1 MSSASAAERVPSMF
15 SIGRVPVAA
24 AAVEALHR
32 ELAEVGPSSHGV
44 LPDAASHPL
53 WSGGCLPRAVSRAL
67 VFIQAHSAEDIALK
81 DIAAAAHVSPYHLA
95 RLFKRTIGVAPHQ
108 YVIRERLRA
117 ARALLSAGG
126 RRSLADIAA
135 AVGFADQSHLARH
148 FKRAFG
154 MTPRDRRHEDT
165 RHGTEARMTA
175 APACRADRT

>member
-32 ELAEVGPSSHGV
+32 ELADRPSSHGV
-44 LPDAASHPL
+44 LPDAASHSL

-81 DIAAAAHVSPYHLA
+81 DIASAAHVSPYHLA

-108 YVIRERLRA
+108 YLIRERLRA

-154 MTPRDRRHEDT
+154 MTPRDRRQKTQD
-165 RHGTEARMTA
+165 RALR
-175 APACRADRT
+175 PAGPLPCVQGQPD